1 MEVGFIAIIIVVV
14 LRIVAGLNIP
24 VISKIIRWWWNL
36 SFKIAAHIPFCGW
49 MSHFIITKG
58 DKNAEAAKE
67 HYVNIG
73 RKTDNIAVD
82 MLEQSAA
89 RAKAEQEAYQTQ
101 LAQEEAERR
110 ALEEDLRGRAYRTLG
125 TRDVRLNSDGSMA
138 KVGNSDY
145 ISTEE
150 LKKKLQ

>member
-24 VISKIIRWWWNL
+24 VISKIIRCWWNL
-36 SFKIAAHIPFCGW
+36 GFKIAAHIPFCGW
-49 MSHFIITKG
+49 MSHLIITKG
-58 DKNAEAAKE
+58 DKNAEAEKS

-89 RAKAEQEAYQTQ
+89 RAKAEQEAYQAQ

-125 TRDVRLNSDGSMA
+125 TRDVQLNSDGSKA
-138 KVGNSDY
+138 KVGDGDY

-150 LKKKLQ
+150 LKKELT